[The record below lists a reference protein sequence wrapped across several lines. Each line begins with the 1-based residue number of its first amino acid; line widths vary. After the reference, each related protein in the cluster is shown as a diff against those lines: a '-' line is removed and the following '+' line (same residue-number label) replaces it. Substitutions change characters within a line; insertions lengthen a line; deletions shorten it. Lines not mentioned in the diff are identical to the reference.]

1 MAYGMITSGI
11 LGAVAGLGEAA
22 IKKIGDINE
31 AELKAKIDAEK
42 EKRIEEAQIRLED
55 RAAAREQGIYE
66 RNQAQKTLDQAA
78 EDERNYQKGQQDIRN
93 AVAKQQA
100 LDQYAQENPQALSSQ
115 SANIDLMTKKQNI
128 ANAQIGRAHV

>member
-42 EKRIEEAQIRLED
+42 EKRIEEAQIRLEN
-55 RAAAREQGIYE
+55 RAAAREQGIYD
-66 RNQAQKTLDQAA
+66 RNQSQEAINKATEHQNRM
-78 EDERNYQKGQQDIRN
+78 DEFADRKSTRLN
-93 AVAKQQA
+93 
-100 LDQYAQENPQALSSQ
+100 SS
-115 SANIDLMTKKQNI
+115 
-128 ANAQIGRAHV
+128 H